1 MRATFYTPTDRWRL
15 GARLNW
21 VSVCIFDLHDFQIGC
36 AWGSVCAPGSR
47 FALARGVSV
56 CEPGS
61 RFARLGLGLR
71 AWVSVGWG
79 APGGP
84 TPHVGGA
91 RPVSACQ
98 TAPTQPRWTA
108 RLLLGPSTHPRARC
122 LPAAA
127 TPAHMGACGPC
138 GRAGRPNTA
147 RGRGTARVSM
157 PNGAHTTPMDGSTA
171 TWALHTPTGEVGQR
185 GSRPSP
191 PHAPGTGSRF
201 CARRTRVLTL
211 IARVKVLTR
220 IHGTAGVKAN
230 VPLKGEHNGEKG
242 YVLNAYGQSL
252 HLPINQCPLTT

>member
-1 MRATFYTPTDRWRL
+1 LRA
-15 GARLNW
+15 W
-21 VSVCIFDLHDFQIGC
+21 VSVCAC
-36 AWGSVCAPGSR
+36 ARGLGLRAWVSVCA
-47 FALARGVSV
+47 
-56 CEPGS
+56 PGS
-61 RFARLGLGLR
+61 RFARLGLG
-71 AWVSVGWG
+71 WV
-79 APGGP
+79 
-84 TPHVGGA
+84 
-91 RPVSACQ
+91 
-98 TAPTQPRWTA
+98 
-108 RLLLGPSTHPRARC
+108 
-122 LPAAA
+122 
-127 TPAHMGACGPC
+127 